1 MKKTIILITSIFF
14 LSCPFN
20 LISQD
25 EILNNDTIPY
35 EEFRNYLGS
44 NISPLLMGVVSG
56 KDNFNVKVN
65 LSYKRN
71 FRDKNLRLSL
81 NYLTEGNV
89 LLYDYFVPV
98 STTDTSLVNR
108 YFDNSFN
115 YYDFRFGL
123 EELRGYNGARVHV
136 GVDAILGYGS
146 NNSSYFDRKFN
157 FLDSSGNYM
166 LDTVSNNLALFEGT
180 HDKNY
185 LVTGIDVSFGV
196 DWMLNENF
204 MFTFQVTPQFNY
216 YIFLNEKIVDAQN
229 EYLPASNYADFRLG
243 YFDLILY
250 YRF

>member
-1 MKKTIILITSIFF
+1 MKNIYFIVIFF
-14 LSCPFN
+14 LSFPFN

-25 EILNNDTIPY
+25 DFLENDSIPF

-71 FRDKNLRLSL
+71 FRDKNLRFSL
-81 NYLTEGNV
+81 NYLTEGNT
-89 LLYDYFVPV
+89 LLYDYFIPV
-98 STTDTSLVNR
+98 STTDSTLTNR
-108 YFDNSFN
+108 YFNNSFEH
-115 YYDFRFGL
+115 YDFRFGF
-123 EELRGYNGARVHV
+123 EELRGYNGTRIHV
-136 GVDAILGYGS
+136 GVDAILGYGT
-146 NNSSYFDRKFN
+146 NNSTYFDRKFN
-157 FLDSSGNYM
+157 LIDSSGNYM
-166 LDTVSNNLALFEGT
+166 LDTLRDNPSLFEGN
-180 HDKNY
+180 HNANY
-185 LVTGIDVSFGV
+185 LVTGIDVSFGI

-216 YIFLNEKIVDAQN
+216 YIFLDEKILDTHG
-229 EYLPASNYADFRLG
+229 EYIGAKNYADFRLG